1 MKTLQCTEI
10 YSGRGSSKN
19 RWKEGP
25 KKFASY
31 GRKALLCHSTVVGDS
46 TMDVGGE
53 AAQA

>member
-1 MKTLQCTEI
+1 MKTLQCAEI
-10 YSGRGSSKN
+10 YSSSKN

-31 GRKALLCHSTVVGDS
+31 GRKALLRHSTVVGDS